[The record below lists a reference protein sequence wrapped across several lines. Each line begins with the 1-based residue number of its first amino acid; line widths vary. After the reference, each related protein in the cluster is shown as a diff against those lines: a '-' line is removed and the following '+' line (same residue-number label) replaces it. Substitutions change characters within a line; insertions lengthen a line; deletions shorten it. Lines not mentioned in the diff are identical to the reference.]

1 MKILLVGYQGYIGS
15 GLFEYLKRFH
25 EVLGWGKGDNILKI
39 NNKFLY
45 RRIKI
50 NIFY

>member
-1 MKILLVGYQGYIGS
+1 MKILLVGYQGYLGS

-39 NNKFLY
+39 NTP
-45 RRIKI
+45 IKPSTVLPP
-50 NIFY
+50 